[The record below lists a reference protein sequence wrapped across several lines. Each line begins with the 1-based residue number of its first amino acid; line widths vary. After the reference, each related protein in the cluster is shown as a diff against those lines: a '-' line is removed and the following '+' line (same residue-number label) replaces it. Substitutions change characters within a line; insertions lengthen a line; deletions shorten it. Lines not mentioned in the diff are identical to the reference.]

1 MVVLQ
6 RILKKSV
13 KSQLISDVPIGCFL
27 SGGIDSS
34 LISSEMQNIVD
45 TPIKTFTIG
54 FEEPEFDESIFAR
67 KVAEHLGTDH
77 HELTVDSNMSL
88 DVIPSLVDMYDE
100 PFSDSSAIPTFLVS
114 KLAKENVKVSLS
126 GDGGDELFG
135 GYNRYI
141 IAQKYWNILEKIPYS
156 LKKFCS
162 NALIG
167 GKDFPPFKLFAN
179 IIFSNIKSAS
189 NSSRIEKIGRKLLNT
204 QDEFSYYNSRR
215 RTQSTSFCCLLG

>member
-1 MVVLQ
+1 
-6 RILKKSV
+6 
-13 KSQLISDVPIGCFL
+13 
-27 SGGIDSS
+27 
-34 LISSEMQNIVD
+34 MQNIVD

-135 GYNRYI
+135 GYNRYLYTNQLWSKI
-141 IAQKYWNILEKIPYS
+141 DFLPFEIRKMIGNLISILPRSRVSS
-156 LKKFCS
+156 LFH
-162 NALIG
+162 
-167 GKDFPPFKLFAN
+167 F
-179 IIFSNIKSAS
+179 
-189 NSSRIEKIGRKLLNT
+189 
-204 QDEFSYYNSRR
+204 
-215 RTQSTSFCCLLG
+215 